1 MYNEIEVEWMKGSK
15 KEVGTDKN
23 VVFVISPASILSF
36 YENTNVGIGKK
47 LMSLTSWWVQQKVPT
62 LCVILSAEP
71 YLCTFQ
77 QQYMLY

>member
-47 LMSLTSWWVQQKVPT
+47 LMSLTS
-62 LCVILSAEP
+62 
-71 YLCTFQ
+71 
-77 QQYMLY
+77 